1 MSNTCC
7 KDIFV
12 SKWSGWSHKCGKPA
26 KFEVGGKFYCGIHN
40 PDKPET
46 KSQIKAREDLKNS
59 RYKWKLQAA
68 APEML
73 GALEMVRDADNDCKR
88 DGLPCIPTFARQKI
102 DEAIAKA
109 TGEAS

>member
-7 KDIFV
+7 KDV
-12 SKWSGWSHKCGKPA
+12 VGPTWSNWPHKCGKTA
-26 KFEVGGKFYCGIHN
+26 KFEVDGKFYCGIHN
-40 PDKPET
+40 PNKPET
-46 KSQIKAREDLKNS
+46 KGKIKARENLEKQ
-59 RYKWKLQAA
+59 RAKWRLQAA

-73 GALEMVRDADNDCKR
+73 DALEMVRDADNDCKR
-88 DGLPCIPTFARQKI
+88 DGLPCIPTPARQKI